1 VRGCGDAEV
10 WLHIEKAVLRWRRS
24 DERGMLPAMS
34 VPLLLAVFTTGLAL
48 GVIVALAISLLL
60 GRLRRADRD
69 DATGRLAELLAPL
82 RVELERY
89 DARLTAFDRE
99 RATQFGALAT
109 RLDLV
114 AAASDGLRDQT
125 QQLAS
130 ALRSPNVRGRWGEV
144 QLRRVVELAGM
155 VEHCDFD
162 VQVATVADDGEGDA
176 RRMRPDMV
184 VRLPG
189 GRCVIVDAK
198 APLLAYLDAAA
209 ATDDRERARLL
220 RAHAGHLRMHVEL
233 LGRKAYWEQLGAG
246 TTPEFVVLFLPG
258 EAFFAAA
265 LEHDPALL
273 DESAARGVILA
284 TPTTLIAL
292 LRAVAFGWREARMA
306 ESAREISTLGA
317 TLYERLATLGSHMS
331 EVGASLDRAVSSYN
345 RAVGSLEGRVLVTA
359 RRFRELGAA
368 ADRTELEP
376 LTPIDTRT
384 RGVQAP
390 ELTQAA
396 TE

>member
-1 VRGCGDAEV
+1 
-10 WLHIEKAVLRWRRS
+10 
-24 DERGMLPAMS
+24 MLPSMS
-34 VPLLLAVFTTGLAL
+34 ATSLLAVFTTGLVAGAVLAL
-48 GVIVALAISLLL
+48 GIAFLV
-60 GRLRRADRD
+60 RRERRGDENAS
-69 DATGRLAELLAPL
+69 ATRFGELLAPL
-82 RVELERY
+82 RGDLERY
-89 DARLTAFDRE
+89 DNRLATFDRE
-99 RATQFGALAT
+99 RATQFGALAA

-125 QQLAS
+125 QQLAT

-144 QLRRVVELAGM
+144 QLKRVVELAGM
-155 VEHCDFD
+155 AEHCDFET
-162 VQVATVADDGEGDA
+162 QVSTSAEDGDGDA
-176 RRMRPDMV
+176 RRMRPDLV

-189 GRCVIVDAK
+189 ERCVIVDAK

-209 ATDDRERARLL
+209 CTDERERARLL
-220 RAHAGHLRMHVEL
+220 RAHAGHLRMHVESL
-233 LGRKAYWEQLGAG
+233 SRKAYWEQLGAG
-246 TTPEFVVLFLPG
+246 ATPEFVVLFLPG
-258 EAFFAAA
+258 EAFFSAA

-306 ESAREISTLGA
+306 DGAREISALGA
-317 TLYERLATLGSHMS
+317 TLYDRLSTLGAHMS
-331 EVGASLDRAVSSYN
+331 ELGTSLDRAVSSYN

-368 ADRTELEP
+368 GDRSDIELLAP
-376 LTPIDTRT
+376 VGTRA

-390 ELTQAA
+390 ELVTPSGDR
-396 TE
+396 EPVV

>member
-1 VRGCGDAEV
+1 
-10 WLHIEKAVLRWRRS
+10 
-24 DERGMLPAMS
+24 MLPTMS
-34 VPLLLAVFTTGLAL
+34 VTLLLAVFTAGLFL
-48 GVIVALAISLLL
+48 GVIVALAISVLL
-60 GRLRRADRD
+60 GRQRRTDRD

-82 RVELERY
+82 RIELERY

-99 RATQFGALAT
+99 RATQYGALAT

-144 QLRRVVELAGM
+144 QLKRVVELAGM

-162 VQVATVADDGEGDA
+162 VQVATHTEDGEGDA
-176 RRMRPDMV
+176 RRMRPDLV

-209 ATDDRERARLL
+209 TTDDRERARLL

-246 TTPEFVVLFLPG
+246 ATPEFVVLFLPG

-306 ESAREISTLGA
+306 ESAREISTLGS
-317 TLYERLATLGSHMS
+317 TLYERLATLGGHMS
-331 EVGASLDRAVSSYN
+331 EVGAALDRAVSSYN

-368 ADRTELEP
+368 ADRTEIEP
-376 LTPIDTRT
+376 LVPVGTRA

-390 ELTQAA
+390 ELVAPA
-396 TE
+396 SMESLGSELH

>member
-1 VRGCGDAEV
+1 
-10 WLHIEKAVLRWRRS
+10 
-24 DERGMLPAMS
+24 MLPPMS
-34 VPLLLAVFTTGLAL
+34 VPLLLAVFTTGLVI
-48 GVIVALAISLLL
+48 GVIVALAISVLI
-60 GRLRRADRD
+60 GRQRRADRD

-82 RVELERY
+82 RTELERY
-89 DARLTAFDRE
+89 DARLASFDRE
-99 RATQFGALAT
+99 RATQYGALAT

-114 AAASDGLRDQT
+114 TAASDGLRDQT

-162 VQVATVADDGEGDA
+162 AQVTTQAADDEGDA
-176 RRMRPDMV
+176 RRMRPDLV

-209 ATDDRERARLL
+209 CTDDRERARLL

-246 TTPEFVVLFLPG
+246 ATPEFVVLFLPG
-258 EAFFAAA
+258 EAFFSAA

-317 TLYERLATLGSHMS
+317 TLYERLSTLGSHMS

-368 ADRTELEP
+368 ADRTEIDP
-376 LTPIDTRT
+376 LVPVGTRV

-390 ELTQAA
+390 ELVTPPSARESA
-396 TE
+396 V

>member
-1 VRGCGDAEV
+1 
-10 WLHIEKAVLRWRRS
+10 
-24 DERGMLPAMS
+24 MLARMS
-34 VPLLLAVFTTGLAL
+34 ATSLLAVFATGIVVGAL
-48 GVIVALAISLLL
+48 LVLAIVVVL
-60 GRLRRADRD
+60 RRDRRADQSES
-69 DATGRLAELLAPL
+69 TTRLAEILAPL

-144 QLRRVVELAGM
+144 QLKRVVELAGM
-155 VEHCDFD
+155 VEHCDFET
-162 VQVATVADDGEGDA
+162 QVSTSAEDADGDA
-176 RRMRPDMV
+176 RRMRPDLV

-189 GRCVIVDAK
+189 DRCVVVDAK

-209 ATDDRERARLL
+209 CTDDRERARLL
-220 RAHAGHLRMHVEL
+220 RAHAGHLRMHVDTL
-233 LGRKAYWEQLGAG
+233 SQKAYWEQLGPG
-246 TTPEFVVLFLPG
+246 VTPEFVVLFLPG
-258 EAFFAAA
+258 EAFFSAA

-306 ESAREISTLGA
+306 EGAREISSLGA
-317 TLYERLATLGSHMS
+317 TLYDRLATLGAHMS
-331 EVGASLDRAVSSYN
+331 ELGTSLDRAVSSYN

-368 ADRTELEP
+368 GDRLDLDVLEP
-376 LTPIDTRT
+376 VGTRA

-390 ELTQAA
+390 ELVVSSPERESAV
-396 TE
+396 

>member
-1 VRGCGDAEV
+1 VREWVSAWARPD
-10 WLHIEKAVLRWRRS
+10 IEKAVLRWRGAN
-24 DERGMLPAMS
+24 EQGMLPPMS
-34 VPLLLAVFTTGLAL
+34 VPLLLAVFTTGLVL
-48 GVIVALAISLLL
+48 GVVVALAISLLL

-69 DATGRLAELLAPL
+69 DATGRLAELLGPL
-82 RVELERY
+82 RAELERY

-144 QLRRVVELAGM
+144 QLKRVVELAGM

-162 VQVATVADDGEGDA
+162 VQVATQVDDGDGDA

-209 ATDDRERARLL
+209 TADDRERARLL

-246 TTPEFVVLFLPG
+246 ATPEFVVLFLPG

-345 RAVGSLEGRVLVTA
+345 RAIGSLEGRVLVTA
-359 RRFRELGAA
+359 RRFRDLGAA

-376 LTPIDTRT
+376 LAPIDTRT

-390 ELTQAA
+390 ELS
-396 TE
+396 

>member
-1 VRGCGDAEV
+1 
-10 WLHIEKAVLRWRRS
+10 
-24 DERGMLPAMS
+24 MLPAMS
-34 VPLLLAVFTTGLAL
+34 ALSLLAVFTTGLLAGAVLAL
-48 GVIVALAISLLL
+48 GIVFL
-60 GRLRRADRD
+60 LRRERRGDETASFVRF
-69 DATGRLAELLAPL
+69 GELLAPL
-82 RVELERY
+82 RTDLERY
-89 DARLTAFDRE
+89 DSRLAAFDRE
-99 RATQFGALAT
+99 RAAQFGALTT

-130 ALRSPNVRGRWGEV
+130 ALRTPNVRGRWGEV
-144 QLRRVVELAGM
+144 QLKRVVELAGM
-155 VEHCDFD
+155 AEHCDFET
-162 VQVATVADDGEGDA
+162 QVSTLAEDGDGDA
-176 RRMRPDMV
+176 RRMRPDLV

-189 GRCVIVDAK
+189 ERCVIVDAK

-209 ATDDRERARLL
+209 STDDRERARLL
-220 RAHAGHLRMHVEL
+220 RAHAGHLRMHVESL
-233 LGRKAYWEQLGAG
+233 TRRAYWEQLGGGA
-246 TTPEFVVLFLPG
+246 TPEFVVLFLPG
-258 EAFFAAA
+258 EAFFSAA

-306 ESAREISTLGA
+306 DGAREISALGA
-317 TLYERLATLGSHMS
+317 TLYDRLATLGAHMS
-331 EVGASLDRAVSSYN
+331 ELGTSLDRAVSSYN

-368 ADRTELEP
+368 SDRRELDVLEP
-376 LTPIDTRT
+376 VGTRS

-390 ELTQAA
+390 ELS
-396 TE
+396 

>member
-1 VRGCGDAEV
+1 
-10 WLHIEKAVLRWRRS
+10 
-24 DERGMLPAMS
+24 MLPPMS
-34 VPLLLAVFTTGLAL
+34 VPLLLAVFTTGLVI
-48 GVIVALAISLLL
+48 GVIVALAISVLI
-60 GRLRRADRD
+60 GRQRADRD
-69 DATGRLAELLAPL
+69 EATGRLAELLAPL
-82 RVELERY
+82 RTELERY
-89 DARLTAFDRE
+89 DARLASFDRE
-99 RATQFGALAT
+99 RATQYGALAT

-114 AAASDGLRDQT
+114 TAASDGLRDQT

-162 VQVATVADDGEGDA
+162 VQVTTQAADDEGDA
-176 RRMRPDMV
+176 RRMRPDLV

-209 ATDDRERARLL
+209 CTDDRERARLL

-246 TTPEFVVLFLPG
+246 ATPEFVVLFLPG
-258 EAFFAAA
+258 EAFFSAA

-317 TLYERLATLGSHMS
+317 TLYERLSTLGSHMS

-368 ADRTELEP
+368 ADRTEIDP
-376 LTPIDTRT
+376 LVPVGTRV

-390 ELTQAA
+390 ELVTPPSARESA
-396 TE
+396 V